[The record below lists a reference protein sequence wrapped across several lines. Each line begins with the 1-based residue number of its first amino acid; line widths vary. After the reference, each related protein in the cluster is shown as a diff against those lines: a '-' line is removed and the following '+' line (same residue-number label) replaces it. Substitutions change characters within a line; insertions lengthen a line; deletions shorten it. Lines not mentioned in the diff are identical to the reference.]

1 MTIHKMHLLVA
12 QDSIVAYKLR
22 KKQTN
27 INSLFSYMS
36 RKNKKT

>member
-12 QDSIVAYKLR
+12 QDSIVAYMLKT
-22 KKQTN
+22 TN
-27 INSLFSYMS
+27 ISSLFSYMS